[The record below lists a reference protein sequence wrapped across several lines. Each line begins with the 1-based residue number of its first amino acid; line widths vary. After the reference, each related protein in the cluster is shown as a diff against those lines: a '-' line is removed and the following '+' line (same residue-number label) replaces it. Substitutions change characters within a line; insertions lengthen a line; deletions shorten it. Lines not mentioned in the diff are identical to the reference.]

1 MKLDGRRRGGGGGAI
16 DMAPSSGLESDSEEH
31 VLPGGVGT
39 FSIRQVASS
48 ATATATRSR
57 GEAAAGHGVV
67 SGAFPPAVHVSRTEE
82 GPPHGVAESGARAHS
97 GPLAMWQDSG
107 VDQRSRGEN
116 LYTYA
121 VVFSSLGSVSEFRT
135 LFYYTALLHVQAR
148 EEGRGEAA
156 AAALI
161 RGPAHRDPSIPL
173 PSSGDGQ
180 R

>member
-1 MKLDGRRRGGGGGAI
+1 
-16 DMAPSSGLESDSEEH
+16 MAPSTGLESDSEEH

-39 FSIRQVASS
+39 FSIRQVAS

-57 GEAAAGHGVV
+57 AEAAGHGVV

-97 GPLAMWQDSG
+97 HSGPLAMWQDSG

-121 VVFSSLGSVSEFRT
+121 VVFSSLGSVPEFRT

-156 AAALI
+156 AAAPI